1 MIVSNVVISFDMLER
16 GMGLPEGVKI
26 IAVRESEQ
34 GNHLVVRV
42 LSENQPVDYLVGSE
56 DAFSKLGE
64 AFKPGTVSNY
74 SNKGTDRGGPYEED
88 DEKDAKDFAEVD
100 VIKAY

>member
-56 DAFSKLGE
+56 DDFSMLGE
-64 AFKPGTVSNY
+64 AFKPGTVSNFSDKVTY
-74 SNKGTDRGGPYEED
+74 GGPYEED
-88 DEKDAKDFAEVD
+88 DKKDAKDFAEVD